1 MSRLKLG
8 DWEHHRSYHTK
19 QNSWWAKDAMGI
31 ELCRICH
38 DCEHL
43 LVKRYSPEVLG
54 ISGEYT
60 DVVEERIDP
69 E

>member
-1 MSRLKLG
+1 
-8 DWEHHRSYHTK
+8 
-19 QNSWWAKDAMGI
+19 MGI
-31 ELCRICH
+31 ELCRVCG

-43 LVKRYSPEVLG
+43 LVERYSPEVLG

-60 DVVEERIDP
+60 NVVEETIEP